1 MVYTEYMLS
10 SGKSPHSS
18 PVSVFVH
25 SLKENANG
33 FKRDRKSWR
42 IKKKYQTFK
51 KKILKPF
58 IPWQVPRMD
67 PALLLCISFLHFSI
81 LNHRTPKTK
90 NNNTSR
96 NEKYKKKIKAEFV
109 ALQHGSSKSMAP
121 QACGNLA
128 TVNIHSQGLS
138 RKKEWEHLLYCV
150 YIYYSICL
158 NIENKV

>member
-42 IKKKYQTFK
+42 IKKKIPNVQK
-51 KKILKPF
+51 IKKILKPF

-81 LNHRTPKTK
+81 LNHRTPKK
-90 NNNTSR
+90 NNNNTSR
-96 NEKYKKKIKAEFV
+96 NEKYKKKLRLNLWLCNTVHLKAWHHKHVE
-109 ALQHGSSKSMAP
+109 
-121 QACGNLA
+121 
-128 TVNIHSQGLS
+128 T
-138 RKKEWEHLLYCV
+138 
-150 YIYYSICL
+150 
-158 NIENKV
+158 

>member
-51 KKILKPF
+51 KKKSLNPSSRDKYLEWIQLYSS
-58 IPWQVPRMD
+58 VYHSY
-67 PALLLCISFLHFSI
+67 ISAYL
-81 LNHRTPKTK
+81 TTEPQKQK

-96 NEKYKKKIKAEFV
+96 NEKYKKKLRLNLWLCNTVHLKAWHHKHVE
-109 ALQHGSSKSMAP
+109 
-121 QACGNLA
+121 
-128 TVNIHSQGLS
+128 T
-138 RKKEWEHLLYCV
+138 
-150 YIYYSICL
+150 
-158 NIENKV
+158 